1 MLILSRLFYS
11 PLMSDLNRRFG
22 NLVAAHRKQLKITQ
36 SRLAENT
43 GLSED
48 MIARI
53 ETGNTGASFA
63 TIEKLAIALQVDA
76 AALFSSDVA
85 TGATSR
91 EKYQLLTSRL
101 SKLSDNDLK
110 WLSGIV
116 DAVLE
121 ARR

>member
-1 MLILSRLFYS
+1 
-11 PLMSDLNRRFG
+11 MSDLNRRFG

-36 SRLAENT
+36 SRLAEDT

-63 TIEKLAIALQVDA
+63 TVEKLADALRVDV

-85 TGATSR
+85 SDATSR
-91 EKYQLLTSRL
+91 DEFQLLTSKL
-101 SKLSDNDLK
+101 SKLSDSDLK
-110 WLSGIV
+110 WLAGIV
-116 DAVLE
+116 DAALKT
-121 ARR
+121 RS

>member
-1 MLILSRLFYS
+1 
-11 PLMSDLNRRFG
+11 MSDLNRRFG

-36 SRLAENT
+36 SRLAEDA

-63 TIEKLAIALQVDA
+63 TIEKLALALQVDA

-91 EKYQLLTSRL
+91 EEYQLLISRL
-101 SKLSDNDLK
+101 AKLDDSDLK

-116 DAVLE
+116 DAAL
-121 ARR
+121 ATRR